1 MEALWSTYGFYL
13 WGLTT
18 LLVIIALVWLG
29 WLSFGPEEAA
39 DGAGLDPET
48 QERVQSLLDSQ
59 PVLASSMGRAFQFMG
74 LEQYTD
80 DTGRAAFALA
90 IFNARGEGLLIA
102 NDADSGLAMRSL
114 KNWADGA
121 KLSVPEQAA
130 VTQARGQHKN

>member
-29 WLSFGPEEAA
+29 WLSFGPEEAS
-39 DGAGLDPET
+39 GGSELDPET
-48 QERVQSLLDSQ
+48 QERMQSLIDSQ
-59 PVLASSMGRAFQFMG
+59 PVLQSSIGRALQFMG

-80 DTGRAAFALA
+80 DTGRTAFALA
-90 IFNARGEGLLIA
+90 IFNARGDGLLIA

-121 KLSVPEQAA
+121 ALSVPEQSA
-130 VTQARGQHKN
+130 VAQARDQHKS

>member
-1 MEALWSTYGFYL
+1 MDALWTTYGFYL

-39 DGAGLDPET
+39 GGGELDPAVA
-48 QERVQSLLDSQ
+48 ERVQSLLDSQ
-59 PVLASSMGRAFQFMG
+59 PVLQASVGRALQFTG

-90 IFNARGEGLLIA
+90 VFNARGDGLMIA
-102 NDADSGLAMRSL
+102 NDADSGLAMRTL
-114 KNWADGA
+114 KNWADGD

-130 VTQARGQHKN
+130 VTQARGQHK